1 MRFLAKFYIVARDI
15 SLTNFGCACVF
26 NGYRQLNKY
35 HQSPFCTLWKEI
47 TVVVFPLAIF
57 LGSDT
62 SCPEIVFKRFPYFS

>member
-1 MRFLAKFYIVARDI
+1 MRFSAKFYIVARDI

-62 SCPEIVFKRFPYFS
+62 SCSAIVFKRFSLF